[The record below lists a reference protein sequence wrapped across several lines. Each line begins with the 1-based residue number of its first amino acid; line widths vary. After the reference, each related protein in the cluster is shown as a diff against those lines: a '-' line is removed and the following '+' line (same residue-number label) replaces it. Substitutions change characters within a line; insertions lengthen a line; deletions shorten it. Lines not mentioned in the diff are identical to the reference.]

1 MGQSNMP
8 ASGQILAASTE
19 ILKLSNKLNNKNLNF
34 TTMTESTI
42 KEKME
47 KLLTDEIFNSEPC
60 NIRLFATNVARLICE
75 EMTGKYRKFHT
86 PEIHTPVCGGHS
98 CACIGY
104 DYRVAQEM
112 DKAQEILK
120 ALE

>member
-1 MGQSNMP
+1 
-8 ASGQILAASTE
+8 
-19 ILKLSNKLNNKNLNF
+19 
-34 TTMTESTI
+34 MTKPTI
-42 KEKME
+42 NERVEKMLDNE
-47 KLLTDEIFNSEPC
+47 ENIYFFGPDAIPTINSDFL
-60 NIRLFATNVARLICE
+60 RDFARLICE

-86 PEIHTPVCGGHS
+86 PEIHTQVCGGHS

-104 DYRVAQEM
+104 DCRVAQEM

>member
-1 MGQSNMP
+1 
-8 ASGQILAASTE
+8 
-19 ILKLSNKLNNKNLNF
+19 
-34 TTMTESTI
+34 MTETTI
-42 KEKME
+42 KEKMTKIIRE
-47 KLLTDEIFNSEPC
+47 KTAEFSKPFHSDDDLAQILANTQDAILKDF
-60 NIRLFATNVARLICE
+60 ARLICE

-104 DYRVAQEM
+104 DCRVAQEM

>member
-1 MGQSNMP
+1 
-8 ASGQILAASTE
+8 
-19 ILKLSNKLNNKNLNF
+19 
-34 TTMTESTI
+34 MTEPTI
-42 KEKME
+42 KEKTSYCDSVPCTIHDHSGWLDRVKDYNPNQPTIKEKIE
-47 KLLTDEIFNSEPC
+47 KLLTDEVFNSEPC

-86 PEIHTPVCGGHS
+86 PEIHTPVCGGRS

-104 DYRVAQEM
+104 DCRVAQEM